1 VLRTQHGRISG
12 YLGTVV
18 RRLVCAA
25 LCAVV
30 AIAPDKAHA
39 QDAQALFD
47 EGLSDMKSGRY
58 KIGCALIKKSLDI
71 DPRPGTEFTL
81 AECFSKAGKFASAVE
96 LYDRYLAAYDAMPAD
111 QKADSDQKA
120 RAEISRS
127 ERTRLVSL
135 VSWLTVKL
143 PAAAPVGVLVTKDGE
158 PFPRGLFGVATA
170 VDPGPHVFTAR
181 TPDGPLIEQRVDI
194 AAGERRIVSLQV
206 PGAAVP
212 PDEMTPPND
221 TEPQPDKPEKR
232 NPLMPWVYVTGG
244 LGAAG
249 LITGAITGGILLS
262 KRKTIFTECPTKR
275 PDGAHVCSEKGLDAA
290 DAAQNV
296 LAPVTTVALSVGA
309 AGAATAVV
317 LFVIG
322 NRSESSSSETM
333 KRTLPVIDV
342 GSGRAV
348 LGLTGSF

>member
-1 VLRTQHGRISG
+1 
-12 YLGTVV
+12 VV
-18 RRLVCAA
+18 RRFLCAA
-25 LCAVV
+25 LCAGV
-30 AIAPDKAHA
+30 AVAPYKVHA

-96 LYDRYLAAYDAMPAD
+96 LYDRYLAAFDAMPAD
-111 QKADSDQKA
+111 QKTDSDQKA
-120 RAEISRS
+120 RADISRS

-170 VDPGPHVFTAR
+170 VDPGPHVFTSR

-194 AAGERRIVSLQV
+194 AAGERRTVSLQV

-212 PDEMTPPND
+212 PDEVTPPTE
-221 TEPQPDKPEKR
+221 TEPQPDKSERR
-232 NPLMPWVYVTGG
+232 NPLMPWVYVSGG
-244 LGAAG
+244 IGAAG
-249 LITGAITGGILLS
+249 LITGAVAGGILLS

-275 PDGAHVCSEKGLDAA
+275 PDGSHVCSEKGFAAA
-290 DAAQNV
+290 DSAQNTV
-296 LAPVTTVALSVGA
+296 APITTVALSVGA
-309 AGAATAVV
+309 AGAATAVL

-322 NRSESSSSETM
+322 NRGESSSSETV

-342 GSGRAV
+342 GNGRAV